1 MFKKYYLILTFLL
14 SSFTFS
20 CQLLDNATMVNK
32 VEDLKIVKEIEDETL
47 IKNFT
52 LKWDIE
58 KSNITKLPKNIK
70 EKGQTICK
78 TKKLVM
84 IKIDTDENLKAIGT
98 FNCIG

>member
-20 CQLLDNATMVNK
+20 CQLLDNASIVNK
-32 VEDLKIVKEIEDETL
+32 VEDLNIEKEVKDETL
-47 IKNFT
+47 IKNFI

-58 KSNITKLPKNIK
+58 KSNITRLPKNIK
-70 EKGQTICK
+70 EKGKKVCK